1 MTAHETIPDVF
12 GSGTYTDKKFI
23 PVPQDSKRLLQ
34 YIASI
39 TPGFNTSSE
48 FLDQVKFTGQDLPL
62 LPGPIK
68 AQAFS
73 AVCHAMI
80 GLTSKEIL
88 ATRGVDCGDV
98 LVDTDLAALY
108 PATVGLV
115 QVDGQDWKDIQNNQ
129 VVQKAGLDVDK
140 GVISKTPMRFRS
152 WSIYPTKSKDENG
165 HQQWFHVLSSLNPK
179 GFLATFGLDAD
190 DESVETNDEA
200 YEKIKAVTLSMSARE
215 LEHICVEKG
224 YVGQTV
230 LSPKAWMETSYG
242 KALAKHPAVNCRQVR
257 GRGELPAV
265 PLPKNIKDKRPLAG
279 IKVVEF
285 SRVIAGPAVDTYLA
299 ALGVDVIR
307 IQSSNLPDLG
317 FLGVTL
323 QAGKRVADIDLNNAE
338 DRAELQKLL
347 KDADVV
353 VQGFRLRALERKGFG
368 LEDILELAKRRNKG
382 AVYVDLNCYGPDGYY
397 AERPG
402 YQQIADCG
410 SGCSYINGVAYGLPE
425 GTGVLP
431 SLPIADMLTGAV
443 GALVT
448 LLRIQDR
455 TTNGGRHHV
464 HVSLMAMDTAQLEP
478 EFGLYSKETVAKV
491 QDTYQFGEM
500 MPHHMVTDLLDV
512 TIQAWKKNSDVL
524 KKEER
529 FVEFETKYGQKH
541 RILAPGFVSERRV
554 ESKMAIWACTK
565 WRSKGFAV
573 AGCCIDA

>member
-1 MTAHETIPDVF
+1 MTGHQTIPDVY
-12 GSGTYTDKKFI
+12 GPGTYTDTEFI

-39 TPGFNTSSE
+39 TPGFNASPD
-48 FLDQVKFTGQDLPL
+48 FLNKVQFTGQDLPL

-73 AVCHAMI
+73 AVCQAMI

-88 ATRGVDCGDV
+88 ATRGIESGDV

-115 QVDGQDWKDIQNNQ
+115 EVDGQDWKDIQKNQ

-165 HQQWFHVLSSLNPK
+165 HQQWFQILSSLDPK

-190 DESVETNDEA
+190 DESVKTNDEA

-230 LSPKAWMETSYG
+230 LSPKAWRETSYG
-242 KALAKHPAVNCRQVR
+242 KALAKHPAINYRQVR
-257 GRGELPAV
+257 GTGDLPAV
-265 PLPKNIKDKRPLAG
+265 PLPQNIQDKRPLAG

-285 SRVIAGPAVDTYLA
+285 SRVIAGPAVGTYLA
-299 ALGVDVIR
+299 ALGADVIR

-317 FLGVTL
+317 FLSVTL
-323 QAGKRVADIDLNNAE
+323 QAGKRVADIDLNKAE
-338 DRAELQKLL
+338 DRTELSKLVE
-347 KDADVV
+347 DADVV
-353 VQGFRLRALERKGFG
+353 VQGFRLRSLERKGFG
-368 LEDILELAKRRNKG
+368 LEDILELARRRNKG

-448 LLRIQDR
+448 LLGIRDR
-455 TTNGGRHHV
+455 TTKGGSYHA

-478 EFGLYSKETVAKV
+478 EFGLYNKETVAKV

-500 MPHHMVTDLLDV
+500 RPHHMVTDLLDV
-512 TIQAWKKNSDVL
+512 MIQAWKKNSSVL
-524 KKEER
+524 DKEER
-529 FVEFETKYGQKH
+529 FVEFETKYGKKH
-541 RILAPGFVSERRV
+541 RILAPGFKFENA
-554 ESKMAIWACTK
+554 ESSPRWK
-565 WRSKGFAV
+565 SGPVPNGGVKGLQWQAV
-573 AGCCIDA
+573 V